1 MKQSFQGINFLHIL
15 SILILLSFSSLAISL
30 VIFLV
35 NNLSIA
41 ILLFAVSFI
50 LFWALTRIRER
61 KLIEK
66 LRKARENNNKKND
79 D

>member
-1 MKQSFQGINFLHIL
+1 MKQSYKGINFEHIL
-15 SILILLSFSSLAISL
+15 SALILISFSSLAIAL
-30 VIFLV
+30 IIFLV
-35 NNLSIA
+35 KNLSIA

-50 LFWALTRIRER
+50 LFWAITRIRER
-61 KLIEK
+61 KMINK